1 MRVPLL
7 LSLVALAC
15 AGAEDPVETG
25 DSGPVT
31 PPEETEACRLT
42 GEPGRRLTAGE
53 TPDTTAPALAV
64 SSEPNTI
71 TIVPDRAN
79 YVRLEASAPG
89 TLVLF
94 AGVEDVFV
102 HAVQGT
108 EPLPAES
115 PVAVEGCADDIPERH
130 DIVLPEAGTYHL
142 RIAWAGFTELWV
154 YAELL

>member
-1 MRVPLL
+1 MRVLSL
-7 LSLVALAC
+7 LSLLAC
-15 AGAEDPVETG
+15 ACTGAVEPTETG

-31 PPEETEACRLT
+31 PAEEAEACRLAA
-42 GEPGRRLTAGE
+42 EPGRRLTAGE

-64 SSEPNTI
+64 ATEPNTI

-79 YVRLEASAPG
+79 YVRVEAGAPG

-102 HAVQGT
+102 HVVQGT
-108 EPLPAES
+108 EPLAAEP
-115 PVAVEGCADDIPERH
+115 PVAVEGCSTAIPERH
-130 DIVLPEAGTYHL
+130 DIPLPEAGAYHL
-142 RIAWAGFTELWV
+142 RIAWAGFSELWV